1 MGTWLTGSLYP
12 IPKREER
19 PGFGSGMIKSPPTA
33 FQQLCR
39 RADQDAADPASPD
52 QSRGKNDERVLNYK
66 DRAAQAVSGLGDK
79 LKSINT
85 AVLI

>member
-19 PGFGSGMIKSPPTA
+19 PGFGSLMVKPPPTA
-33 FQQLCR
+33 FQQLCG

-52 QSRGKNDERVLNYK
+52 QPRGKNDERVLNYK
-66 DRAAQAVSGLGDK
+66 DRAAQAVSGLSDK